1 MKLKVK
7 IKLYRQFE
15 HWYHGGTIWIYSDP
29 HFGDEDNELRGWP
42 SDNEQVES
50 INKCVNKNDAIIFL
64 GDIGDIEPIK
74 KIKGYKV
81 LLMGNHDK
89 GWSNYIKKYQSFLED
104 KILFESSDLNEVE
117 SFNLEYLYDRDK
129 NLKIKDNRLFDEV
142 FEGPLFINNK
152 ILLSHE
158 PINLSFGYNIHGHSH
173 GGIHKISTL
182 DNRDKYKRLQINMA
196 ADVINF
202 KPIRLDTLVS
212 YGKVE
217 DIHRQAIDKQRSKK
231 ECQQS

>member
-1 MKLKVK
+1 MK

-29 HFGDEDNELRGWP
+29 HFGDEDNESRGWP
-42 SDNEQVES
+42 SDDEQVES
-50 INKCVNKNDAIIFL
+50 INECVNKNDTIIFL

-89 GWSNYIKKYQSFLED
+89 GWSNYIKRYKARKLIAPGNWQDYFDWHDTRKEIED
-104 KILFESSDLNEVE
+104 LISEYNSNWNLTPFE
-117 SFNLEYLYDRDK
+117 
-129 NLKIKDNRLFDEV
+129 IKDNRLFDEV
-142 FEGPLFINNK
+142 YEGPLFINNK

-158 PINLSFGYNIHGHSH
+158 PVNLSFGYNIHGHSH
-173 GGIHKISTL
+173 GGIHKISTV

-231 ECQQS
+231 